1 VSAAGTYRLTVA
13 STALVGATSVAFHIV
28 ERPGTRLAFVIQ
40 PASDVAGSIMSTMT
54 VELQDETGTRVTG
67 QTTMI
72 TLAIGSNPGGGTLSG
87 TLTQTTTKG
96 VATFSGLR
104 INRSGTGYT
113 LTASADGLTGAI
125 SDAFSISP
133 ASPSQLAFIMQPCP
147 TGCRTGAALTPA
159 PQVAVLDS
167 LGNTVTRSTATV
179 VMTLQGNQGQSA
191 LSGTTTVKAVAGI
204 ATFTNLNISQPGT
217 GLSLHAASGLL
228 APVTGAAFT
237 VTSSNPVLIFSTQP
251 PPSVVAGVTL
261 PSVQVQLQNGLGG
274 NLAVADVPVTI
285 TLGPSGTIQG
295 TLTQATD
302 ANGVA
307 TFDDL
312 MVDSR
317 AGTGFTL
324 TATATGYTTA
334 VSNSFAIT
342 VGVPAKLSFK
352 QQPPAIVAV
361 DKAISPAVSVQ
372 LRDAGGHV
380 VRLGGVTITLT
391 VSDGGSLKN
400 ALAIT
405 DINGAAAFEGLKV
418 DARAGVGYTLTAH
431 SGGLSVTSDPF
442 EVVK

>member
-1 VSAAGTYRLTVA
+1 
-13 STALVGATSVAFHIV
+13 
-28 ERPGTRLAFVIQ
+28 
-40 PASDVAGSIMSTMT
+40 
-54 VELQDETGTRVTG
+54 
-67 QTTMI
+67 
-72 TLAIGSNPGGGTLSG
+72 
-87 TLTQTTTKG
+87 
-96 VATFSGLR
+96 
-104 INRSGTGYT
+104 
-113 LTASADGLTGAI
+113 
-125 SDAFSISP
+125 
-133 ASPSQLAFIMQPCP
+133 
-147 TGCRTGAALTPA
+147 
-159 PQVAVLDS
+159 
-167 LGNTVTRSTATV
+167 
-179 VMTLQGNQGQSA
+179 
-191 LSGTTTVKAVAGI
+191 
-204 ATFTNLNISQPGT
+204 
-217 GLSLHAASGLL
+217 
-228 APVTGAAFT
+228 
-237 VTSSNPVLIFSTQP
+237 
-251 PPSVVAGVTL
+251 VVAGVTL